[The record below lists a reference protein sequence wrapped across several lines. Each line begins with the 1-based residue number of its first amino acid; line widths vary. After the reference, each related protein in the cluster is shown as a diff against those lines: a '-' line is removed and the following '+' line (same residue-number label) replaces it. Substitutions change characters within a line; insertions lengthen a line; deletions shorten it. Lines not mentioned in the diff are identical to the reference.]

1 MFSGDRPTV
10 PNVAI
15 IVTDGQSNNP
25 PLTAIEAR
33 KARAKGITILAL
45 GVGHGIRKS
54 ELNEMATD
62 PDSSHVYTADNFDA
76 LASLQALLSNKAC
89 EGMHIFVGVS
99 LCFWGLDFVCPRNCK
114 PQFYNKMF
122 LYELCKSN
130 VNKLQIQI
138 IWCQYL
144 MHLELQVKE
153 QRKWLRCLVILNFA
167 SGYFSFWRVLEIY
180 SVFLFWVVGLGDG
193 SG

>member
-1 MFSGDRPTV
+1 MTTVLAFPSAYIVGRSVYVGDRPNV

-45 GVGHGIRKS
+45 GVGRGIGKA

-76 LASLQALLSNKAC
+76 LSSLQALLSNKAC
-89 EGMHIFVGVS
+89 EGTSHFMSKV
-99 LCFWGLDFVCPRNCK
+99 
-114 PQFYNKMF
+114 
-122 LYELCKSN
+122 
-130 VNKLQIQI
+130 
-138 IWCQYL
+138 
-144 MHLELQVKE
+144 
-153 QRKWLRCLVILNFA
+153 RKAER
-167 SGYFSFWRVLEIY
+167 
-180 SVFLFWVVGLGDG
+180 LGDLNIN
-193 SG
+193 